1 MCREPYTPRDDIGD
15 GTPANTISIPLSA
28 STSTSFA
35 TASQTYYFLLSI
47 NTFCSN
53 FNTMLKNKNSL
64 RKTIFWG
71 KNLKGIWE
79 KKQHNNIL
87 IFSRKK
93 TTKKPSEYLRVRK
106 KTTIWIKPTK
116 TICEIQYLWHLQQQQ
131 QYKKYI
137 SEITQCNTV
146 LWSVPDARRMRRF
159 VQVFGCKQLKTKFKN
174 QIRIGYHQQQHQTPP
189 AATTPN
195 TSTELV
201 R

>member
-15 GTPANTISIPLSA
+15 GTPSNTISIPVSA

-71 KNLKGIWE
+71 KNLKGIRE
-79 KKQHNNIL
+79 KN
-87 IFSRKK
+87 SA
-93 TTKKPSEYLRVRK
+93 TTFWFFPEKNHKETLRISQSEK

-116 TICEIQYLWHLQQQQ
+116 TICDIQYLWHLQQQQ

-159 VQVFGCKQLKTKFKN
+159 VQVFGCKQLKTKFEN

>member
-15 GTPANTISIPLSA
+15 GAPSNTISIPLSA

-106 KTTIWIKPTK
+106 KQQFELNQQKLSVKFNIYDTYNNNSNIKN
-116 TICEIQYLWHLQQQQ
+116 
-131 QYKKYI
+131 I

-159 VQVFGCKQLKTKFKN
+159 VQVFGCKQLKTQFEN

>member
-1 MCREPYTPRDDIGD
+1 
-15 GTPANTISIPLSA
+15 
-28 STSTSFA
+28 
-35 TASQTYYFLLSI
+35 
-47 NTFCSN
+47 
-53 FNTMLKNKNSL
+53 MLKNKKFSKKNNFL
-64 RKTIFWG
+64 R

-79 KKQHNNIL
+79 KN
-87 IFSRKK
+87 SA
-93 TTKKPSEYLRVRK
+93 TTFWFFPEKNHKETLRISQSEK

-116 TICEIQYLWHLQQQQ
+116 TICEIQYLWHLQQQQQ

-201 R
+201 RWGYNGSGSRSYKVDTINKEDITTSHHHHRHNRHKCGHF